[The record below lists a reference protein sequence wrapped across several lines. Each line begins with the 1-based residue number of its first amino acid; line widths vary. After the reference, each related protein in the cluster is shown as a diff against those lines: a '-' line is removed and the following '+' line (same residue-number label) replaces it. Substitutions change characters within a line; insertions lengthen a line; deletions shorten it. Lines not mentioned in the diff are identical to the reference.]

1 MRTGAVIAMQIPE
14 LVEVV
19 GGVVQDA
26 AVTDDSSRDASVNVL
41 GRNMKYQGLAVLPC
55 PPRHH
60 APSLALLSPLPPSY
74 PQTTRRRLWHT
85 RGSTTSSLESN
96 TAMPSPTSYVEFV
109 VHRPCHGTDG
119 RCLSRSVLHT
129 RK

>member
-41 GRNMKYQGLAVLPC
+41 DRDMKY
-55 PPRHH
+55 
-60 APSLALLSPLPPSY
+60 
-74 PQTTRRRLWHT
+74 
-85 RGSTTSSLESN
+85 
-96 TAMPSPTSYVEFV
+96 
-109 VHRPCHGTDG
+109 
-119 RCLSRSVLHT
+119 
-129 RK
+129 